1 MDEQVLLSLI
11 QKVKNGLLDEN
22 ELVRQIKA
30 MPFRDLGE
38 VKFDTHRALRKGF
51 AEIVYCPGKSESQ
64 LESIASALVDAEA
77 NILFSRATAGQY
89 EIIHRH
95 LTDAVFHEK
104 ARLIGVRRNELPPCP
119 GLTVITAGSSDVPVA
134 EEAAVTAEYMGCT
147 IERLYDVGVAGI
159 HRLLAHVDVL
169 QRSRAIVAV
178 AGMEGA
184 LPSVVGGLVSCPVVA
199 VPTSTGYGANL
210 GGIAPLLTMLNSCA
224 SGISVMNID
233 NGLGAGYFAALVV
246 RQSK

>member
-1 MDEQVLLSLI
+1 MDEQVLFSLI

-51 AEIVYCPGKSESQ
+51 AEIVYCPGKSVSQ

-134 EEAAVTAEYMGCT
+134 EEAAVTAEYMGCAV
-147 IERLYDVGVAGI
+147 ERLYDVGVAGL

-169 QRSRAIVAV
+169 QSPGPSLRSRVWK
-178 AGMEGA
+178 EPFQA
-184 LPSVVGGLVSCPVVA
+184 LWADWSPVPWSPFPRA
-199 VPTSTGYGANL
+199 RGTARTL
-210 GGIAPLLTMLNSCA
+210 GGSHPCSPCSTPAHRE
-224 SGISVMNID
+224 
-233 NGLGAGYFAALVV
+233 Y
-246 RQSK
+246 R